1 VSLDPKELQDLLD
14 ELKASRAS
22 RKTAWDILQELRRIL
37 NEHGV
42 ILAPPAVKN
51 IGVEGRLVRNGVRKA
66 LANRRTVIEDL
77 VKAIGEYRKS
87 SGDHQAVH
95 ALNKALE
102 RAELLLR

>member
-22 RKTAWDILQELRRIL
+22 RKTAWNILQELRGIL

-42 ILAPPAVKN
+42 SLAPPAVRN
-51 IGVEGRLVRNGVRKA
+51 VGVEGRLVRDGVRKA
-66 LANRRTVIEDL
+66 LTNRRTVIENL
-77 VKAIGEYRKS
+77 SKAIGEYRES
-87 SGDHQAVH
+87 GGDHASVH

-102 RAELLLR
+102 RSELIL